1 MNACNR
7 GTAGCTQICNNTLGS
22 YICSCN
28 SGYTL
33 NADNHTCNGEGHITE
48 FLSFILV
55 NVDINECIRGT
66 AGCTQICNNTLG
78 SYICSCNSGYTLDAD
93 NHTCNGEGHS

>member
-1 MNACNR
+1 MLMKSLIIHTIGLNCRAFANNMADMTNFLKVLLFCCYLDMNACN
-7 GTAGCTQICNNTLGS
+7 
-22 YICSCN
+22 
-28 SGYTL
+28 
-33 NADNHTCNGEGHITE
+33 
-48 FLSFILV
+48 
-55 NVDINECIRGT
+55 RGT